1 MGDGQIPY
9 IVGHEIAAIKRSF
22 EKAGLSGDELK
33 FTYIIVS
40 KRINTRYVSYILL
53 ISTFL
58 I

>member
-9 IVGHEIAAIKRSF
+9 IVSHEIAAIKRSF

-40 KRINTRYVSYILL
+40 KRINTRYVSNSLL